1 LKLEGARTLTF
12 RTANGLIQAPVVRV
26 PSIALQGAKA
36 ENVEV
41 AVLSTLPPDVDGLL
55 GLGFLARFEMKL
67 DARAGRLELSAR
79 KR

>member
-1 LKLEGARTLTF
+1 MSFPA
-12 RTANGLIQAPVVRV
+12 RV
-26 PSIALQGAKA
+26 PSLALQGARA

-41 AVLSTLPPDVDGLL
+41 AVMSTLPPDVDGLL

-67 DARAGRLELSAR
+67 DARAGRFELSER